1 MAKVSFDTATA
12 QQSATQPIEQSAPA
26 QAVQV
31 IPAQAVQVI
40 PAPSAL
46 PSNQLGDDGPI
57 DLSQIRLP
65 KINIV
70 QRIGELSTIF
80 KPGDILLN
88 RTLVVP
94 QPATL
99 VVLTCRPRD
108 QFAEKVSGA
117 EGGRLFDTKEEVASA
132 GGTTDFNLA
141 KATKR
146 PLFRPLATFAVL
158 IEKPESIQDSPLFR
172 NELDGQKYGFF
183 LWSMVGALYTEGA
196 KTFRTAKMTGAPM
209 DLTQGYPTGKWIFT
223 TATKKYNNGNIAE
236 IPVLTPGGPTTLAFQ
251 EAAAKLL
258 AALTGRS

>member
-1 MAKVSFDTATA
+1 MAKVSFDIATA
-12 QQSATQPIEQSAPA
+12 ASATQPIEQSVPS
-26 QAVQV
+26 
-31 IPAQAVQVI
+31 QAVQVI

-46 PSNQLGDDGPI
+46 PSNQLGDEGPV

-88 RTLVVP
+88 RTLVIP

-99 VVLTCRPRD
+99 IALTCRPRD

-132 GGTTDFNLA
+132 GGTTDYNLA

-146 PLFRPLATFAVL
+146 PLFRPLATFAIL

-172 NELDGQKYGFF
+172 NELDGKKYGFF

-196 KTFRTAKMTGAPM
+196 KTFRTAKTTGVPM
-209 DLTQGYPTGKWIFT
+209 DLTQGYPTGKWLFT
-223 TATKKYNNGNIAE
+223 TETKKYKNGNIAE
-236 IPVLTPGGPTTLAFQ
+236 IPVLKPNGPTTPAFQ

-258 AALTGRS
+258 AALTGRA